1 MMSIPPL
8 TEVSPRTAPAPAGSA
23 DFARRVRED
32 FPILRQK
39 VHGKPLVYLD
49 NAASTQKPLAVLDTL
64 RRYYTTDNA
73 NIHRAVH
80 QLSERATRD
89 YEAARGKVQRFLN
102 AQDSREVIFVRGTTE
117 GINLVAQS
125 WGRANLRPGDEIILS
140 WMEHHSNIVPWQM
153 ICEQTGAV
161 LRIIPINDD
170 GELLLDEYE
179 KLLSKRTKIVSVVYL
194 SNALG
199 TINPVERIAEMAHI
213 HGAKVLIDAA
223 QAASHLSMDVQVIG
237 CDFLVFSGHKVY
249 GPTGI
254 GVLWGKAELLEAMP
268 PWQGGGDM
276 IRSVSFEKTTYADLP
291 NKFEAGTPDIAGVVG
306 LGAALDY
313 LASVSLPAAAGHE
326 DALLRHAMEKLKQIP
341 GVRIIGNATNKAAV
355 LSFVVDEPRLSALDV
370 GTKLDLEGIA
380 VRTGHHCCQPLME
393 RLGISGTARAS
404 FAMYNSLSEVDTFAA
419 VLHQIVEEANR
430 RSRPLD
436 VAPEPQTCP
445 GDAVL
450 CGSAHDTCPP
460 KVELAFAPAKAPTP
474 QAAAEEIADVFEFLD
489 SWSDRYQY
497 LMELGE
503 KLPPM
508 PDELKTECTRVYG
521 CQSTVHIT
529 ARQKPGTKDV
539 LEFLADSDA
548 ELVRGLI
555 GLLEHVFSGQ
565 KAADVLAF
573 DVGGFFARLGLDQHL
588 TLGRRNGLA
597 SMVERIRLHAAA
609 MV

>member
-8 TEVSPRTAPAPAGSA
+8 TEVSPRTVSPQTVSS

-39 VHGKPLVYLD
+39 IHGKPLVYLD
-49 NAASTQKPLAVLDTL
+49 NAASTQKPLAVLDAI
-64 RRYYTTDNA
+64 RRYYTTDHA

-80 QLSERATRD
+80 QLSERATRH
-89 YEAARGKVQRFLN
+89 YETARGKVQQFLN
-102 AQDSREVIFVRGTTE
+102 APEAREVVFVRGATE

-125 WGRANLRPGDEIILS
+125 WGRANLRDGDEIVLS
-140 WMEHHSNIVPWQM
+140 LMEHHSNIVPWQM
-153 ICEQTGAV
+153 ICEQTGAK
-161 LRIIPINDD
+161 LRVIPINDD

-179 KLLSKRTKIVSVVYL
+179 KLLSPRTKMVSVAYL

-199 TINPVERIAEMAHI
+199 TINPVERVIELAHLQ
-213 HGAKVLIDAA
+213 GAKVLIDAA
-223 QAASHLSMDVQVIG
+223 QAASHLAMDVREID

-276 IRSVSFEKTTYADLP
+276 IRSVSLEKTTYADLP

-306 LGAALDY
+306 LGAAVDY
-313 LASVSLPAAAGHE
+313 LGSVGLAAAATHE
-326 DALLRHAMEKLKQIP
+326 DALLRHATEKIKGIP

-355 LSFVVDEPRLSALDV
+355 LSFVVEEPRLSALDV

-380 VRTGHHCCQPLME
+380 VRTGHHCCQPLMD
-393 RLGISGTARAS
+393 RLGIPGTARAS
-404 FAMYNSLSEVDTFAA
+404 FAMYNTLGEMDTFAA
-419 VLHQIVEEANR
+419 VLGQIVEEARR
-430 RSRPLD
+430 RSRPLT
-436 VAPEPQTCP
+436 VAPPPQTCP
-445 GDAVL
+445 GEAVL
-450 CGSAHDTCPP
+450 CGSVHDTCPP
-460 KVELAFAPAKAPTP
+460 KVELAFAAAKAATP
-474 QAAAEEIADVFEFLD
+474 QAAAEEIIDYFEFLD
-489 SWSDRYQY
+489 DWSDRYQY
-497 LMELGE
+497 LMDLGE

-565 KAADVLAF
+565 NAADVLTF
-573 DVGGFFARLGLDQHL
+573 DVESFFARLGLDQHL

-597 SMVERIRLHAAA
+597 AMVERIRLHAAA